1 MAGTLILWHALNAHE
16 RSLIERTVESRVMD
30 SYLPEVTLIAGIF
43 ISLMLAWIYHIQA
56 SRRREKSGLQ
66 ILSTAVEQSP
76 VSVMITDVKGNI
88 EYVNPHFTALAG
100 YSPEEA
106 AGKNPRIL
114 KSGLQGRE
122 FYRDLWT
129 TITSGREWTGEFH
142 NKKKNGELYW
152 EKAKISPIKNKDGVI
167 THFVA
172 LKEDVTALKLAEEA
186 LKRHTEEL
194 ERSNRE
200 LEQFAY
206 VASHDLQE
214 PLRIVAGYVQLL
226 SRRYKGKLDE
236 KAEEFIS
243 FALDATK
250 RMQALISDLLAYSRI
265 GAGGK
270 DFGSVDMEKVLD
282 STLLDLNPALSE
294 RGAEVTRSPLPS
306 VKGDEPQL
314 RRLFQ
319 NLIGNAVKYCS
330 EMPRIHV
337 SAEKKADSWLFS
349 VRDNGIGIAPRHHD
363 RIFQIFQR
371 LHAKNEYSG
380 TGIGLAICKKVVEN
394 HGGRIWVE
402 SEAEKGSTFYFTI
415 PTRGEIA

>member
-1 MAGTLILWHALNAHE
+1 MAGTLILWHALNARE

-88 EYVNPHFTALAG
+88 EYVNPHFTAVAG

-236 KAEEFIS
+236 NAEEFIS

-349 VRDNGIGIAPRHHD
+349 IRDNGIGIAPRHHD

>member
-88 EYVNPHFTALAG
+88 EYVNPHFTAVAG

-236 KAEEFIS
+236 NAEEFIS

-265 GAGGK
+265 GSGGK

-349 VRDNGIGIAPRHHD
+349 IRDNGIGIAPRHHD

>member
-1 MAGTLILWHALNAHE
+1 MAGTLILWHALNARE

-88 EYVNPHFTALAG
+88 EYVNPHFTAVAG

-349 VRDNGIGIAPRHHD
+349 IRDNGIGIAPRHHD

>member
-88 EYVNPHFTALAG
+88 EYVNPHFTAVAG

-236 KAEEFIS
+236 NAEEFIS

-319 NLIGNAVKYCS
+319 NLIGNAVKYCN
-330 EMPRIHV
+330 EMPQIHV
-337 SAEKKADSWLFS
+337 PAEKKADSWLFS
-349 VRDNGIGIAPRHHD
+349 IRDNGIGIAPRHHD

-402 SEAEKGSTFYFTI
+402 SEAGKGSTFYFTI

>member
-88 EYVNPHFTALAG
+88 EYVNPHFTAVAG

-314 RRLFQ
+314 KRLFQ

-349 VRDNGIGIAPRHHD
+349 IRDNGIGIAPRHHD

>member
-88 EYVNPHFTALAG
+88 EYVNPHFTAVAG

-349 VRDNGIGIAPRHHD
+349 IRDNGIGIAPRHHD